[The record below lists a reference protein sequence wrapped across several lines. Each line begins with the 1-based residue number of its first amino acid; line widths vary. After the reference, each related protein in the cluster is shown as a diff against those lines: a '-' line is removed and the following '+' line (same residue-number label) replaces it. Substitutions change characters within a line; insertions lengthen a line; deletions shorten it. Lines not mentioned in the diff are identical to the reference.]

1 MIEAVLRFALHNR
14 VLVNGAVLVLAILG
28 AFALERTPI
37 DALPDLSENQ
47 VIVLAEWPGHS
58 PRELEDQVTRPL
70 ASSLRGLPHSTAV
83 RATSE
88 FGWSMLHVLFDDDVS
103 RATARTRIS
112 ERLASLGDLLPAS
125 ARVELSPDASAVAQI
140 FAYSIEGDELDL
152 SERRSLQDL
161 EVRSALLGVEG
172 VAEVA
177 SVGGFVRE
185 IQVVLDPR
193 RLAAT
198 GVDLGS
204 VLTAITENHRLVDAG
219 ILAEPNG
226 EVVVRGDGLFRG
238 PNELAGIPLRSR
250 DSAVLTLGEVAHFRF
265 GPAPRRAILERDGK
279 ESVGG
284 IVLMRDHA
292 DVTTVIEGV
301 RSALARLA
309 PSLPAGVRIV
319 PFYDRTGLIQGAIGS
334 LRDTLLEEVAIALL
348 IVLLVLSHLRS
359 AILVAAIIPL
369 SILLAF
375 LAMHG
380 LALSANVM
388 SLTGIALSI
397 GVLIDP
403 AIVVTESAHHAFVT
417 ERNGNPLERIAA
429 GCRVVARPV
438 ICAVALTSVTILPLF
453 ALEGPAGRL
462 FAPLAWAKFLVIVAS
477 GILAITWI
485 PASLPAVLRAVD
497 RAEPDNRLIRGI
509 AAIYRPVLAHCLAR
523 PDLLLFATGALLVL
537 PLPFL
542 PRETPHQQIAWVA
555 PLLAVIPIA
564 WLARR
569 KVLLA
574 GGVLAIHLVAGACF
588 SPLRQEFMPQLD
600 EGTILDMPVSTPRL
614 SVTEARDALLTR
626 DALLRSF
633 PEVAFVVGKAGR
645 AETATDPSP
654 LEMFETIVE
663 PHARPLWPRR
673 AIAERDAEVWAGRL
687 RTQLVAA
694 SVLREAE
701 PALAA
706 AIDHDAATS
715 ARERFDDFA
724 RGFVRAEIDRDP
736 AIDLEVIERSLLEA
750 GGARFLVMLEESLE
764 FAAAQNDSLIEAS
777 TPAERL
783 TRVNALAAE
792 FVASTY
798 LQRKSKEE
806 LVRELD
812 RVVAVPG
819 FGNIWTQPIVNRVD
833 MLATGIRSPLGIK
846 LIAPD
851 SLSTELASERLR
863 DGATAVADCIAKID
877 GARHVFPEA
886 VFPES
891 QLEVVIDRDRA
902 AALGVDIAS
911 AQQALEVA
919 VGGTAIAS
927 AFEGRRRLDIRVRF
941 PAEFAGDLDELRR
954 IRVVGRDASSSVTFG
969 EIAEFRRSETPS
981 RLRSEGGSLITTI
994 ALDVV
999 DRDIAGF
1006 VAEAKERIEHEVALA
1021 TGFRCEFSGRF
1032 EQQAATREKLTWI
1045 VPAVL
1050 AIVLLLLH
1058 LAFRDLSLAGI
1069 MVFSIPGALAGGV
1082 LFQAL
1087 FGFALSLPLVIG
1099 YLACFGLASA
1109 TAIVMLVYLK
1119 DAIDRRGGLVAIAS
1133 EDELREIV
1141 LEGAVKRL
1149 RPKFMTEATLVLGL
1163 LPMLFASGVG
1173 AEFMRPMAAPIL
1185 GGILVADEVIDLLIP
1200 VLFHAVQRKRWL
1212 AARRSSAAT

>member
-1 MIEAVLRFALHNR
+1 MIEAVLRFALRNR
-14 VLVNGAVLVLAILG
+14 ALVNGGVLVLAILG
-28 AFALERTPI
+28 AFALGRTPI

-47 VIVLAEWPGHS
+47 VIVLAQWPGHS

-88 FGWSMLHVLFDDDVS
+88 FGWSMLHVLFDEDVS

-112 ERLASLGDLLPAS
+112 ERLAGLGASLPDG
-125 ARVELSPDASAVAQI
+125 ARVELSPDASAVGQI
-140 FAYSIEGDELDL
+140 FAYSIEGDGLDL
-152 SERRSLQDL
+152 SERRALQDL

-193 RLAAT
+193 RLAAAS
-198 GVDLGS
+198 VDLGM
-204 VLTAITENHRLVDAG
+204 VLTAIAENHRIVDAG

-226 EVVVRGDGLFRG
+226 EVVVRGDGLFRD

-250 DSAVLTLGEVAHFRF
+250 DSAVLTLGEVAQLRF

-279 ESVGG
+279 ETVGG
-284 IVLMRDHA
+284 IVLMRDGA

-301 RSALARLA
+301 RRALARVSS
-309 PSLPAGVRIV
+309 SLPAGVTIV
-319 PFYDRTGLIQGAIGS
+319 PFYDRTALIEGALRS
-334 LRDTLLEEVAIALL
+334 LRGTLLEEVVIALL

-359 AILVAAIIPL
+359 ALLVAAVIPL

-375 LAMHG
+375 LAMYG
-380 LALSANVM
+380 LDLSANVM

-403 AIVVTESAHHAFVT
+403 AIVLTESAHHALVT
-417 ERNGNPLERIAA
+417 EKGGSPLDRIAA
-429 GCRVVARPV
+429 GCRIVARPV
-438 ICAVALTSVTILPLF
+438 MCAVALTSLTILPLF

-462 FAPLAWAKFLVIVAS
+462 FAPLAWTKLLVIVAS

-485 PASLPAVLRAVD
+485 PAALPSVLRGVD
-497 RAEPDNRLIRGI
+497 RTEPDDRLIRSI

-523 PDLLLFATGALLVL
+523 PDLLLFVTGALLVL

-542 PRETPHQQIAWVA
+542 PREAPYRQIAWVA

-564 WLARR
+564 WIARR
-569 KVLLA
+569 KVLLTA
-574 GGVLAIHLVAGACF
+574 GVLAIHLVSGAFF

-614 SVTEARDALLTR
+614 SVTDARDALLTR

-633 PEVAFVVGKAGR
+633 PEVATVVGKAGR

-663 PHARPLWPRR
+663 PHARQRWPHR
-673 AIAERDAEVWAGRL
+673 AIAESAAEAWAGRL
-687 RTQLVAA
+687 REQLEAA

-701 PALAA
+701 PALAS
-706 AIDHDAATS
+706 AIDRSAANS

-724 RGFVRAEIDRDP
+724 RSFVRSALDSDP
-736 AIDLEVIERSLLEA
+736 AVDLRVVERGLLET

-764 FAAAQNDSLIEAS
+764 ITAAQNDLLIEAS
-777 TPAERL
+777 APADRM
-783 TRVNALAAE
+783 TRANALAAE
-792 FVASTY
+792 FVAGTY

-806 LVRELD
+806 LVREFD

-851 SLSTELASERLR
+851 GITTELASERLR
-863 DGATAVADCIAKID
+863 DYATAVATCVSQID

-886 VFPES
+886 AFPES
-891 QLEVVIDRDRA
+891 QLEVELDRERA
-902 AALGVDIAS
+902 AALGVDIGS

-919 VGGTAIAS
+919 VGGAAIAS

-954 IRVVGRDASSSVTFG
+954 VHVAARDSSNSVTLG
-969 EIAEFRRSETPS
+969 EIASFRRSETPS

-1006 VAEAKERIEHEVALA
+1006 VAEAEERIAREVDAA

-1032 EQQAATREKLTWI
+1032 EQQAATREKLSWI

-1050 AIVLLLLH
+1050 AIVVLLLH
-1058 LAFRDLSLAGI
+1058 LAFRDLALAWI
-1069 MVFSIPGALAGGV
+1069 MVFSIPGALAGGL

-1087 FGFALSLPLVIG
+1087 FGFALSLPLVVG

-1119 DAIDRRGGLVAIAS
+1119 DAILRRGGLAAIAN

-1141 LEGAVKRL
+1141 LDGAVKRL
-1149 RPKFMTEATLVLGL
+1149 RPKFMTEATLVIGL

-1200 VLFHAVQRKRWL
+1200 VLFHAVQRRRWL
-1212 AARRSSAAT
+1212 AVHPRPAAA

>member
-14 VLVNGAVLVLAILG
+14 ALVNGAVIVLALLG

-112 ERLASLGDLLPAS
+112 ERLSSFGDLLPAG
-125 ARVELSPDASAVAQI
+125 ARVELSPDASAVGQI
-140 FAYSIEGDELDL
+140 FAYSIEGDDLDL

-193 RLAAT
+193 RLAAAS
-198 GVDLGS
+198 VDIGT
-204 VLTAITENHRLVDAG
+204 VLAAITENHRVVDAG

-226 EVVVRGDGLFRG
+226 EVVVRGDGLFRD

-250 DSAVLTLGEVAHFRF
+250 DAAALTLGEVAQFRF

-284 IVLMRDHA
+284 SVLMRDDA
-292 DVTTVIEGV
+292 DVKTVIQGV
-301 RSALARLA
+301 RAALERVSA
-309 PSLPAGVRIV
+309 SLPPGVRVV
-319 PFYDRTGLIQGAIGS
+319 PFYDRTGLIQGAMSS
-334 LRDTLLEEVAIALL
+334 LRSTLLEEVAIALL

-359 AILVAAIIPL
+359 ALLVAAIIPL

-380 LALSANVM
+380 LDLSANVM

-403 AIVVTESAHHAFVT
+403 AIVVTESAHHTFVT
-417 ERNGNPLERIAA
+417 ERVGSPLERIAA
-429 GCRVVARPV
+429 GCRIVARPV
-438 ICAVALTSVTILPLF
+438 MCAVALTSLTILPLF

-462 FAPLAWAKFLVIVAS
+462 FAPLAWTKLLVIVAS

-485 PASLPAVLRAVD
+485 PAALPSVLRGVD
-497 RAEPDNRLIRGI
+497 RTEPDNRLIRSI

-523 PDLLLFATGALLVL
+523 PDLLLFVTGALLVL

-542 PRETPHQQIAWVA
+542 PREAPYRQIAWVA

-564 WLARR
+564 WMAQR
-569 KVLLA
+569 KVLLTTS
-574 GGVLAIHLVAGACF
+574 VLALHLISGAIF

-614 SVTEARDALLTR
+614 SVTDARDALLTR

-633 PEVAFVVGKAGR
+633 PEVATVVGKAGR

-663 PHARPLWPRR
+663 PHPRQRWPRR
-673 AIAERDAEVWAGRL
+673 AITESDAEAWASRL
-687 RTQLVAA
+687 RDRLVAA
-694 SVLREAE
+694 TVLRESE

-706 AIDHDAATS
+706 AIARSAAVA

-724 RGFVRAEIDRDP
+724 RGFIRSALDRDP
-736 AIDLEVIERSLLEA
+736 AVALESIERNLLET
-750 GGARFLVMLEESLE
+750 GGARFLVMLDESLE
-764 FAAAQNDSLIEAS
+764 IIGAQNDLLIEAS
-777 TPAERL
+777 PPADRM
-783 TRVNALAAE
+783 TRANALAAD

-798 LQRKSKEE
+798 LQRKSKDE
-806 LVRELD
+806 LVREFD

-851 SLSTELASERLR
+851 SLPTEQAIERLR
-863 DGATAVADCIAKID
+863 EYATAVAACIANID

-886 VFPES
+886 AFPES
-891 QLEVVIDRDRA
+891 ELEIILDRERA
-902 AALGVDIAS
+902 AALGVDIGS

-919 VGGTAIAS
+919 VGGATVAS

-941 PAEFAGDLDELRR
+941 PAEFAGDLEELRR
-954 IRVVGRDASSSVTFG
+954 VRVAARDTMNSVTLG
-969 EIAEFRRSETPS
+969 EIATFRRSETPS

-999 DRDIAGF
+999 DRDISGF
-1006 VAEAKERIEHEVALA
+1006 VAEAEERIAREVGSA

-1032 EQQAATREKLTWI
+1032 EQSW
-1045 VPAVL
+1045 
-1050 AIVLLLLH
+1050 
-1058 LAFRDLSLAGI
+1058 
-1069 MVFSIPGALAGGV
+1069 
-1082 LFQAL
+1082 
-1087 FGFALSLPLVIG
+1087 FGCPTS
-1099 YLACFGLASA
+1099 
-1109 TAIVMLVYLK
+1109 
-1119 DAIDRRGGLVAIAS
+1119 R
-1133 EDELREIV
+1133 
-1141 LEGAVKRL
+1141 
-1149 RPKFMTEATLVLGL
+1149 
-1163 LPMLFASGVG
+1163 
-1173 AEFMRPMAAPIL
+1173 
-1185 GGILVADEVIDLLIP
+1185 
-1200 VLFHAVQRKRWL
+1200 
-1212 AARRSSAAT
+1212 